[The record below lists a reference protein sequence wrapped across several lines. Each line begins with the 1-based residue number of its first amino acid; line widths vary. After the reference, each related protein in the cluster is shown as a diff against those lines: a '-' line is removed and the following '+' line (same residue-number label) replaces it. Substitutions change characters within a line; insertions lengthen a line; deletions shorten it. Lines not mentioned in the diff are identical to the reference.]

1 MENRKV
7 KVLLAGESVADTL
20 SVAEFLHNWGCEA
33 RVVTS
38 LAEAQQLVSGHAC
51 DLVLSQVRLR
61 DGSAF
66 PLIACLAGS
75 PVTLFFF
82 QPVHEGC
89 WWLPALRRGHYC
101 WGAPA
106 MRPSEFARVLGEI
119 LREIAAEKTEPQPL
133 RAVGTGVPESV
144 IVRPRPV
151 PMPTRSSTPRK
162 AQPAPPSTPA
172 AKSA

>member
-1 MENRKV
+1 METRKV
-7 KVLLAGESVADTL
+7 QVLLAGESVADTL

-38 LAEAQQLVSGHAC
+38 LAEAQQLVSRHAC

-66 PLIACLAGS
+66 PLIAYLAGS

-101 WGAPA
+101 WGSPA
-106 MRPSEFARVLGEI
+106 MRPGEFVRVLGEI
-119 LREIAAEKTEPQPL
+119 LREIATEKTEPQPL
-133 RAVGTGVPESV
+133 RAVATGVPESV

-151 PMPTRSSTPRK
+151 PLPTRSSAPRK
-162 AQPAPPSTPA
+162 AQPAPLSPPA